1 MLLNQFADC
10 KLADIY
16 LRGYKAPLMKPTRT
30 ARKLSLEP
38 APTTSDLGLLESRE
52 RAVLVMR
59 QTMSLAAI
67 ARELNVSKERVRQIQ
82 NRAIEKLGKRIPG
95 LHAVIVRQTP
105 PRRNQPATAA
115 KTPTTAEM
123 IGERL
128 QLQLKSAGLTQQ
140 QLANA
145 VETSQPTI
153 NDYLHGRVMPTI
165 PILERI
171 AKALG
176 VRLRDLVDPG

>member
-82 NRAIEKLGKRIPG
+82 NRAIEKLGKP
-95 LHAVIVRQTP
+95 IVCQTP